1 MEEAEARA
9 YLELLLSPMM
19 EPLIFEEDLDLL
31 MLRARTV
38 DANGV
43 YPTEPNY
50 VPTWTTWSIESV
62 ASTGWELRASRCVGD
77 IDFAEDGQRFNMS
90 QRFDQCMIMAKL
102 YRRGVSG
109 GGSGYV
115 RVPSIVT
122 NP

>member
-1 MEEAEARA
+1 MDETEARA
-9 YLELLLSPMM
+9 YLELLLSPTL
-19 EPLIFEEDLDLL
+19 EPAFVDADLDALIL
-31 MLRARTV
+31 KARVV
-38 DANGV
+38 DSNGV
-43 YPTEPNY
+43 YPTETGY
-50 VPTWTTWSIESV
+50 VPTWTTWSIEAV

-115 RVPSIVT
+115 RIPSIVT